1 MKISVKETGGF
12 SGISINRGMVNTHQ
26 LDAGRA
32 EQIRR
37 LVSDLDFF
45 HLDSTVRGSNPAL
58 DLSEYEI
65 TIYEGQKKHTV
76 TFRDGSDPVCQN
88 LHTLVETVSQL
99 H

>member
-12 SGISINRGMVNTHQ
+12 SGISINRGVVNTLQ
-26 LDAGRA
+26 LDPGHA
-32 EQIRR
+32 EQIQR

-45 HLDSTVRGSNPAL
+45 HLAPTVSDGTSPL

-65 TIYEGQKKHTV
+65 TISEGQKKHTV
-76 TFRDGSDPVCQN
+76 TFRNGSGLVSQN